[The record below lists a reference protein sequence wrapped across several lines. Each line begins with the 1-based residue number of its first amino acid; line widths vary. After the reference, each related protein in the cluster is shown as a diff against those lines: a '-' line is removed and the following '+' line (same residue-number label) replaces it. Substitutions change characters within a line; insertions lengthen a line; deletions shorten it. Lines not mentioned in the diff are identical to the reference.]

1 MQLINSQAILA
12 CIIAALITNHPML
25 LALLGISLG
34 LALLIWSADRF
45 VAGAV
50 ALSHHFGIPAII
62 IGIVIIGF
70 GTSAPELLISTLA
83 AWQGNSGLAIGN
95 AIGSNIANI
104 ALILGVTAILTPVI
118 VASGTIKRE
127 FPVLL
132 IATGLVWIVLRDDL
146 LSWGDGVLL
155 MTALFIALAFLTIAT
170 MKANNNAMRE
180 KQVIPNYSIVQAVA
194 WTLFGLALLL
204 VSSRILVINSIDLA
218 IFFGVS
224 DVVIGLTIV
233 AIGTS
238 LPELAASVT
247 GALKHHSDLAI
258 GNVVGS
264 NIFNTL
270 GVIGV
275 PGLIHSY
282 AVPKEI
288 LTRDFPIMLG
298 LTLLLMLMA
307 FTTYRS
313 NGMHRISGTVL
324 LLCFVTFQVMLYK
337 QSVGS

>member
-1 MQLINSQAILA
+1 
-12 CIIAALITNHPML
+12 ML
-25 LALLGISLG
+25 LTLLGISLG

-62 IGIVIIGF
+62 IGIVVIGF

-118 VASGTIKRE
+118 VAGGTIKRE

-132 IATGLVWIVLRDDL
+132 IATGLVWVVLRDEL

-155 MTALFIALAFLTIAT
+155 ITALFIALAFLTIAT
-170 MKANNNAMRE
+170 MKANNSAMRE
-180 KQVIPNYSIVQAVA
+180 NQVIPSYSIVQAIT
-194 WTLFGLALLL
+194 WTLIGLAILL
-204 VSSRILVINSIDLA
+204 VSSRILVKYSIDLA

-270 GVIGV
+270 GVIGI

-288 LTRDFPIMLG
+288 LMRDFPIMLG
-298 LTLLLMLMA
+298 LTLLLMYLA
-307 FTTYRS
+307 LTTCRS

-324 LLCFVTFQVMLYK
+324 LFCFVAFQVTLYK

>member
-1 MQLINSQAILA
+1 
-12 CIIAALITNHPML
+12 ML
-25 LALLGISLG
+25 LTLLGIGAG

-62 IGIVIIGF
+62 IGIVVIGF

-118 VASGTIKRE
+118 VANGTIRRE

-146 LSWGDGVLL
+146 LSWIDGVLL
-155 MTALFIALAFLTIAT
+155 IAALFIALTFLTIAT
-170 MKANNNAMRE
+170 MRAKNATRE
-180 KQVIPNYSIVQAVA
+180 KPTIPNYSVIRAIT
-194 WTLFGLALLL
+194 WTLIGLALLL
-204 VSSRILVINSIDLA
+204 ISSRILVINSIDLA
-218 IFFGVS
+218 TFFGVS

-238 LPELAASVT
+238 LPELAASIT

-282 AVPKEI
+282 AVPREI
-288 LTRDFPIMLG
+288 LARDFPIMLG
-298 LTLLLMLMA
+298 LTLLLVVMALM
-307 FTTYRS
+307 TYRS
-313 NGMHRISGTVL
+313 NGMHRVSGTVL
-324 LLCFVTFQVMLYK
+324 LLSFIGFQLMLYK
-337 QSVGS
+337 QSIGS